1 MLTIYCQ
8 VLKPLC
14 FDVVFKIQTSFLK
27 RMIQKNTH
35 ADLFIYIMLTSL
47 RKRHYEE
54 CDNLVA
60 KNEKLLVSRNVKI
73 IMITHNSFT

>member
-14 FDVVFKIQTSFLK
+14 FDVCFQNSNFILEADDP
-27 RMIQKNTH
+27 KNTH
-35 ADLFIYIMLTSL
+35 ADLFICIMLTSI

-54 CDNLVA
+54 CDDLVA
-60 KNEKLLVSRNVKI
+60 RN
-73 IMITHNSFT
+73 